1 MKNKIKKVTI
11 LDTLDSKDLFDEK
24 EAKAILGDLAPT
36 FIKGIKSGGSKTN
49 IKTIFLIEYEN
60 DFHETV
66 TVDNNSIQYKEL
78 CKYVKK

>member
-36 FIKGIKSGGSKTN
+36 FIKGI
-49 IKTIFLIEYEN
+49 
-60 DFHETV
+60 
-66 TVDNNSIQYKEL
+66 
-78 CKYVKK
+78 